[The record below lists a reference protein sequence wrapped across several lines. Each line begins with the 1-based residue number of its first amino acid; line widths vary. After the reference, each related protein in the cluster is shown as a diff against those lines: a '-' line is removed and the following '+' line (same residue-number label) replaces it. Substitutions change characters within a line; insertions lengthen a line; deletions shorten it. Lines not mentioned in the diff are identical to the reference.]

1 MKRVVYPDRIQY
13 RWTETDQVAKLAFP
27 AHPGEIIRDEVLPA
41 FGLSIVEVADA
52 LNVARPGFNNMLNGK
67 RALTHEMA
75 LKIEAAFGVSAEMLT
90 VAQNEYDLARARSRA
105 REITAGI
112 RKRAPFAA

>member
-1 MKRVVYPDRIQY
+1 MTKMN
-13 RWTETDQVAKLAFP
+13 AP
-27 AHPGEIIRDEVLPA
+27 AHPGEIIRDHILPA
-41 FGLSIVEVADA
+41 FGLTIVDAAEA

-90 VAQNEYDLARARSRA
+90 RAQNEYDLAEARAHR
-105 REITAGI
+105 REIVAGI
-112 RKRAPFAA
+112 RKFEPLAA